1 MGSAALD
8 FAMPFPGHERSGT
21 VGVMAPF
28 QDVAADEAR
37 LAERAVAGDGS
48 AFAELYGRYEQRA
61 YNLCLRILGSDEEAA
76 DATQDAFVLTLRSS
90 PSCPAR
96 WREREPRPSP
106 PDAYRYG

>member
-1 MGSAALD
+1 
-8 FAMPFPGHERSGT
+8 
-21 VGVMAPF
+21 MAPF

-76 DATQDAFVLTLRSS
+76 DATQDASDLPAYANGQRFVSKGGR
-90 PSCPAR
+90 
-96 WREREPRPSP
+96 
-106 PDAYRYG
+106 